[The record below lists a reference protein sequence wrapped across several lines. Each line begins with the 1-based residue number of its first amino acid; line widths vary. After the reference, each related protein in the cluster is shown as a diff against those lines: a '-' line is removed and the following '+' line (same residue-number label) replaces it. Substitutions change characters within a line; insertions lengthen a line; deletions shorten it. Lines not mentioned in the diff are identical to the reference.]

1 MAENIHPYQRLQ
13 IVLADIIEKAQP
25 GERLPSEP
33 ELAQQLGV
41 SRATLREAMR
51 AFEGQGLIRRRQG
64 IGTFVVGR
72 APIIE
77 TGLEVLQSIESM
89 ARSINLKVSMGALE
103 ISQIN
108 ADAAQANV
116 LEVEVDT
123 PLLKVER
130 VILGDDRPV
139 AFLVDIL
146 PENVLDASELEVGF
160 SGSVLDFVLQRGMP
174 VLRNSFTE
182 INAVAAPSDIARSLE
197 IQRGDVLLMHKARL
211 YDDAGRVV
219 IFSESF
225 FIPGY
230 FRFHVIRKVPVQA
243 AIKSSD

>member
-13 IVLADIIEKAQP
+13 MVLAEILEKAQS

-33 ELAQQLGV
+33 ELAKQLGV

-72 APIIE
+72 APVIE
-77 TGLEVLQSIESM
+77 AGLEVLQSIESM
-89 ARSINLKVSMGALE
+89 AHSINLKVSMGALE
-103 ISQIN
+103 ITQIN
-108 ADAAQANV
+108 ADPYQANV
-116 LEVEVDT
+116 LGIEVGT
-123 PLLKVER
+123 PLVKVER

-139 AFLVDIL
+139 AFLVDVL
-146 PENVLDASELEVGF
+146 PENVLTAAELEFGF
-160 SGSVLDFVLQRGMP
+160 SGSVLDFLLQRGTP
-174 VLRNSFTE
+174 ILRNSFTE
-182 INAVAAPSDIARSLE
+182 INAVAAPSEIARSLE

-211 YDDAGRVV
+211 FDDTGRVV
-219 IFSESF
+219 IFSESY

-230 FRFHVIRKVPVQA
+230 FRFHVNRRVTVQA
-243 AIKSSD
+243 GVRTSD